1 MPLRLNHFI
10 GTLIGR
16 YLYLS
21 NSQSK
26 HVVRKN
32 IQLCFSNLNKSDQ
45 EKLIKKALIENTK
58 GLSESGYIWMHSF
71 EDNTKKMLN
80 INGIEHLESER
91 PVILLVP
98 HFGCWEITGRVVSLY
113 KPITFM
119 YKKLRYEK
127 QNELLLSL
135 RQQQQLYMASA
146 DKKGVLKLQRAL
158 KNKQLIAI
166 LPDQYPG
173 AEGGIT
179 ASFFGNNVI
188 TTTLLPKLARK
199 NNAKVV
205 LTWAQRLERGK
216 GYVLNFKPVDILS
229 ESGELQNDVEKMNKI
244 IEDLAKSQPE
254 QYLWNYKRFK
264 GVIKY

>member
-1 MPLRLNHFI
+1 MPLRLNHFV
-10 GTLIGR
+10 GMLIGR

-32 IQLCFSNLNKSDQ
+32 IQLCFAHLNKAEQ
-45 EKLIKKALIENTK
+45 EELIKKALIENTK
-58 GLSESGYIWMHSF
+58 GVTESGYIWMRSF
-71 EDNTKKMLN
+71 EDNAKKVLT
-80 INGIEHLESER
+80 INGIQHLESER

-98 HFGCWEITGRVVSLY
+98 HFGCWEITGRIVALHKS
-113 KPITFM
+113 ITFM

-135 RQQQQLYMASA
+135 RQQQKLYMASA

-173 AEGGIT
+173 AEGGIA
-179 ASFFGNNVI
+179 ASFFGNNAI

-205 LTWAQRLERGK
+205 LAWAQRLEQGK

-229 ESGELQNDVEKMNKI
+229 ESGELQADVEKMNKI
-244 IEDLAKSQPE
+244 IEALAKSKPE

-264 GVIKY
+264 GVIDY